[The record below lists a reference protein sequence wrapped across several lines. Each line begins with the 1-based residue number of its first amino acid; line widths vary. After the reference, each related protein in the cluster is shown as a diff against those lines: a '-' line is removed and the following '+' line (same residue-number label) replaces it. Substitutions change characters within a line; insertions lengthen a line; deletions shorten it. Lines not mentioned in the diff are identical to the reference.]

1 MDRRT
6 LGGER
11 QPWGWRGGAI
21 GTAPAGRLSHLDRVV
36 RRLRDLVEPFPVA
49 AAGAGD
55 PGPSALRLRG
65 ALNPPATPDSIA
77 EAELRLGTALPADY
91 VQFLLQYDG
100 ATLVA
105 DTVGSQLGIAAE
117 LLGTRAL
124 VRHAEEMEC
133 DYLAW
138 CIPELVIFATVGT
151 DGDRLAF
158 ETGRMNPFGGCGV
171 LDARHDHRPDQWWVI
186 ARDFTSWL
194 EAVLAD
200 RGATSSFG
208 RHWDVAFVETQ
219 PELPL
224 QPPDSLPPAAP

>member
-1 MDRRT
+1 M
-6 LGGER
+6 GGER
-11 QPWGWRGGAI
+11 PAWGWRGGAV
-21 GTAPAGRLSHLDRVV
+21 GAAPAGALSRLERVM
-36 RRLRDLVEPFPVA
+36 RRLRDLLERPPVEA
-49 AAGAGD
+49 ASAGD
-55 PGPSALRLRG
+55 LAPPASHLHGS
-65 ALNPPATPDSIA
+65 LNPPAILDAIA

-91 VQFLLQYDG
+91 VQFLLQSDG

-105 DTVGSQLGIAAE
+105 GSAASSECDIAAE

-124 VRHAEEMEC
+124 VRHAEEMEY
-133 DYLAW
+133 DYRAG

-158 ETGRMNPFGGCGV
+158 ETGRINPFGGCGV

-186 ARDFTSWL
+186 ARDFTSWI

-200 RGATSSFG
+200 RSACSSFG
-208 RHWDVAFVETQ
+208 RQWEVASVETQ

-224 QPPDSLPPAAP
+224 PPPDSPPPAAP